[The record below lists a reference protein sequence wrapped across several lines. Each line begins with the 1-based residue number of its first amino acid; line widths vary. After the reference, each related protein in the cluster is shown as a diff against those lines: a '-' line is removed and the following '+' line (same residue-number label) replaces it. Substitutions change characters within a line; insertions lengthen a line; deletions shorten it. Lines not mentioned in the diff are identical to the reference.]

1 MKFCWVTF
9 KVMDL
14 DKSIAFYENIVG
26 LKLESRRPAGPTA
39 ELAFL
44 GVGETKVELICDS
57 ALETVDNGKDIS
69 IGFFVDSIAEKMDF
83 LKKNSIPLHSGP
95 FEPAPGVKFFYIL
108 DPDGLKIQFVE
119 HA

>member
-9 KVMDL
+9 KVKNL
-14 DKSIAFYENIVG
+14 DKSISFYENIVG
-26 LKLESRRPAGPTA
+26 LTLESRRPAGPTS

-44 GVGETKVELICDS
+44 GVGETKVELICDK

-69 IGFFVDSIAEKMDF
+69 IGFFVDSAEEKMSF
-83 LKKNSIPLHSGP
+83 LSENGISIHSGP

-119 HA
+119 HK